1 MSARLGGPIFLGMGP
16 PRTWAAGL
24 GLLGAL
30 GGCGPRLTDAPSDF
44 VGDDIVQI
52 GTLCGD
58 DELAAGEQ
66 RDYWVKFLTLHHP
79 DWSVDW
85 REGSLRVEGGVIVR
99 RAAGNPT
106 QRDDGMWARF
116 ETYWIQA
123 APGAKAG
130 DAVTVGPLSYEL
142 RAPGQAPRRAAGG
155 RCTARVSG

>member
-1 MSARLGGPIFLGMGP
+1 MGLL
-16 PRTWAAGL
+16 RTAPAQTWGAGL
-24 GLLGAL
+24 CAL
-30 GGCGPRLTDAPSDF
+30 ALAGCNPRLTDAPTEF
-44 VGDDIVQI
+44 VGDGDVRI

-58 DELAAGEQ
+58 DELEAGEQ

-79 DWSVDW
+79 DWSTDW
-85 REGSLRVEGGVIVR
+85 REGTLRVDGGVIVR

-106 QRDDGMWARF
+106 QRDDGTWARF

-130 DAVTVGPLSYEL
+130 DAVTVGPLTYRFEGKGRGARSVSS
-142 RAPGQAPRRAAGG
+142 G